1 MEGQS
6 GLSELPLYRGCPLFR
21 GGEAIKPRT
30 EQNGTERNGAE
41 PEVIDAQY
49 GRGHWARGQKLALMK
64 QFVLV
69 YGL

>member
-1 MEGQS
+1 MWDLAQVLGDA
-6 GLSELPLYRGCPLFR
+6 GKPGTFR
-21 GGEAIKPRT
+21 NGM
-30 EQNGTERNGAE
+30 EQNGTE

-49 GRGHWARGQKLALMK
+49 RHRRWTRGQKLE